1 MNTLNIPPQGIIP
14 FTGITGTGKSS
25 QQTIAGLLP
34 EGKSFNDVLTETLAA
49 KNLNITFTAHARNRL
64 ENRQVAMNPETLQ
77 RLDQAINIAKEKG
90 GHDSLILL
98 DGDAYL
104 VNVDKR
110 TVITALNNL
119 DSKGGVFTQI
129 DSTVIM

>member
-1 MNTLNIPPQGIIP
+1 MNTLNIPPQGLIP
-14 FTGITGTGKSS
+14 LTGITETTKSLQGMS
-25 QQTIAGLLP
+25 ASLYS
-34 EGKSFNDVLTETLAA
+34 EGKSFNDVLTETLAEE
-49 KNLNITFTAHARNRL
+49 NLNITFTAHARHRL
-64 ENRQVAMNPETLQ
+64 ESRQVSMNPETLQ
-77 RLDQAINIAKEKG
+77 QLDKAIDIAKEKG

-98 DGDAYL
+98 NGDAYV

-119 DSKGGVFTQI
+119 DAKGGVFTQI